1 MSEGKHLVTEK
12 RIGVIMGGSSSE
24 REVSLNSGRPVAKA
38 LSDRGYTV
46 IPLEITNETL
56 YRRLLEEKV
65 DVAFLA
71 LHGGAGENGAVQG
84 LLEVMGIPYTGSGIL
99 ASALA
104 MDKVMSKRV
113 FEAAGLKVAACTVFE
128 GSGIPNYHEIASR
141 LGTPVVVK
149 PAAEGSSI
157 GVSIVRSE
165 EQFREAFQEARKY
178 GPRVILE
185 TFVVGK
191 EVHIGVL
198 RDKAIGGVEVR
209 PKGDFYDYR
218 CKYTSGM
225 TDYILP
231 PEIEPD
237 VYERVKR
244 EAEKAHQALGCR
256 VYSRVDFLVDGS
268 GAPWALEVNTLPGMT
283 PTSLLPKIAR
293 SAGIEFVE
301 LLEIILEESV
311 KRQEER

>member
-56 YRRLLEEKV
+56 YHRLLEEKV

-157 GVSIVRSE
+157 GVSIVRS
-165 EQFREAFQEARKY
+165 
-178 GPRVILE
+178 
-185 TFVVGK
+185 
-191 EVHIGVL
+191 
-198 RDKAIGGVEVR
+198 
-209 PKGDFYDYR
+209 
-218 CKYTSGM
+218 
-225 TDYILP
+225 
-231 PEIEPD
+231 
-237 VYERVKR
+237 
-244 EAEKAHQALGCR
+244 
-256 VYSRVDFLVDGS
+256 
-268 GAPWALEVNTLPGMT
+268 
-283 PTSLLPKIAR
+283 
-293 SAGIEFVE
+293 
-301 LLEIILEESV
+301 
-311 KRQEER
+311 